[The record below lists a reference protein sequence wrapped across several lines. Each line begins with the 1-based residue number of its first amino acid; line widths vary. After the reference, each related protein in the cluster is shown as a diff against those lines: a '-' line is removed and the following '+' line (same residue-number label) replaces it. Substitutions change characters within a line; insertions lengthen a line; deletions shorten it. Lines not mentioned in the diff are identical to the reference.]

1 MRTKSFSFSLSDL
14 RKLDDEKKREILLE
28 AEIIQTGDASILKVG
43 NLYTNSKEDAFYF
56 VREIKNFGSEKL
68 EVHLDPLLYIG
79 NQSGERISDVI
90 KGKKLLVQTAK
101 VLNFKRKLL
110 GE

>member
-1 MRTKSFSFSLSDL
+1 MRK
-14 RKLDDEKKREILLE
+14 KEKFFLE
-28 AEIIQTGDASILKVG
+28 SEIIRTGDGRILKVG
-43 NLYTNSKEDAFYF
+43 EIYTNSKEDALYF
-56 VREIKNFGSEKL
+56 VREIKNLGSEKM

-90 KGKKLLVQTAK
+90 KGKKLLDQTVK